1 MEERLMFDLDDA
13 ICDEI
18 IFAMENQEIDFMIS
32 FETGA
37 IAVFNEDAPDNGF
50 DSLEQG
56 DDLLAPPQWTS
67 ANGYALMESFS
78 AGVADPVVRSALF
91 LALGRGRGVF
101 KAFKKTLEAHEGIE
115 RRWLEYKR
123 ASMAKFIAAWYD
135 EARVARGLERLGPEP
150 DDSDDLL
157 LDDFSFRIAGSE
169 AWQDCQE
176 LFRRGLD
183 EALSTYPEP
192 LVEYE
197 YTAIQR
203 EIEEG
208 GKEGLVLVI
217 AEALGGAIAGIAA
230 ARKVFVADSSFGKLV
245 YLYVAPEQ
253 RRLGLGRRLAEA
265 GRERL
270 AKEGIPRFIVD
281 MAFVPEGF
289 GRSMKAFG
297 YEAFGTR
304 YMRISD

>member
-1 MEERLMFDLDDA
+1 MFDLDDA

-18 IFAMENQEIDFMIS
+18 IFAMENQEMDFMIS
-32 FETGA
+32 FETGS
-37 IAVFNEDAPDNGF
+37 IVVFNEDALDNGF
-50 DSLEQG
+50 DSLEHG
-56 DDLLAPPQWTS
+56 DDLLAPPKWSS
-67 ANGYALMESFS
+67 ANGYALMEAFS
-78 AGVADPVVRSALF
+78 AGVSDPVARSALF
-91 LALGRGRGVF
+91 MALDRGRGVF
-101 KAFKKTLEAHEGIE
+101 KAFKKTLEVYEGIE
-115 RRWLEYKR
+115 RRWFDFKR
-123 ASMAKFIAAWYD
+123 AAMAKFIFEWYD
-135 EARVARGLERLGPEP
+135 ETRVARGLERLGPEP
-150 DDSDDLL
+150 DDADDLL
-157 LDDFSFRIAGSE
+157 LDDFSFRIAGRE

-183 EALSTYPEP
+183 EALSSYPEP

-197 YTAIQR
+197 YTAIEK

-208 GKEGLVLVI
+208 GKEGLILVI
-217 AEALGGAIAGIAA
+217 AEAIGGAIAGIAA

-289 GRSMKAFG
+289 GSSMKSFG

-304 YMRISD
+304 YMRMSD